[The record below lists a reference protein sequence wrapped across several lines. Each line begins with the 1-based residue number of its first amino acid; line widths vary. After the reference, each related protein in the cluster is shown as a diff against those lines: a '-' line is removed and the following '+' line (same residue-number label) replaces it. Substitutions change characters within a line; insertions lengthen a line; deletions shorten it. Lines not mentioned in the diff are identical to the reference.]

1 MPDEPTA
8 DRASASPSEAL
19 DPSTFRPRQRTA
31 THERAKALH
40 ICPSCD
46 SELVYPVDWAPAD
59 RTRWRVDLYC
69 PECDWSGGGVFT
81 QELVD
86 AFDEELDRGTE
97 QLLHDLHLLARA
109 NMEDQVERFVD
120 ALRANLIIPEDF

>member
-8 DRASASPSEAL
+8 DRTGSRRSEAL
-19 DPSTFRPRQRTA
+19 DPSTFRPRQRSA
-31 THERAKALH
+31 THDRATALH
-40 ICPSCD
+40 VCPSCD

-59 RTRWRVDLYC
+59 RTRWRVDLCC
-69 PECDWSGGGVFT
+69 PECEWCGGGVFT

-97 QLLHDLHLLARA
+97 KLLDDLHLLARA
-109 NMEDQVERFVD
+109 NMEDQVERFVT
-120 ALRANLIIPEDF
+120 ALHANLIVPDDF